1 MQRRQFLLTSGAVAA
16 LQGKALAA
24 DPNFRLPVRLIVP
37 ASPGGFTDIA
47 ARLLAERLSSRIGQ
61 PVVVDNRAGAS
72 GIIGAEAVARSAPDG
87 ATLLMG
93 SIQSQATN
101 VGMYK
106 SLPYD
111 VMKDFAPV
119 TRVAMGYTVLVVPA
133 ASPIRSLSGLIEAA
147 RKQPGAITYGSGGAG
162 ASSHLCAEMMRQ
174 AAGIDILHVPY
185 KGTAP
190 AVQALIA
197 GQISMLFDTMPS
209 ALPHVKAGTL
219 RALAVTSAKRLDAL
233 PDVPAVAETL
243 PGFEMAV
250 WGGIYAPAGT
260 PPAFVEA
267 LNREIQAILKDP
279 AVVQRFDQL
288 GFMPLGLGPREFG
301 AFTQAEITKW
311 TQVARAGKITAE

>member
-1 MQRRQFLLTSGAVAA
+1 MQRRTFVLTLG
-16 LQGKALAA
+16 ALAA
-24 DPNFRLPVRLIVP
+24 MSGAAWAAEPLFKQPVRLIVP

-47 ARLLAERLSSRIGQ
+47 ARLVAERLSVRIGQ
-61 PVVVDNRAGAS
+61 RVVVDNRPGAS

-101 VGMYK
+101 VGLFK
-106 SLPYD
+106 KLPYD

-133 ASPIRSLSGLIEAA
+133 TSPFRTLQGLIDGAK
-147 RKQPGAITYGSGGAG
+147 KQPGVLTYGSGGAG
-162 ASSHLCAEMMRQ
+162 ASSHLCAEMLRQ
-174 AAGIDILHVPY
+174 ASGIDILHVPY

-190 AVQALIA
+190 AVQALI
-197 GQISMLFDTMPS
+197 GGEISMLFDTTPS

-219 RALAVTSAKRLDAL
+219 RALAVTSPKRLESL

-260 PPAFVEA
+260 PARLIEA
-267 LNREIQAILKDP
+267 LHQEIEAALKEPAI
-279 AVVQRFDQL
+279 VQRFEVL
-288 GFMPLGLGPREFG
+288 GFQPLVLGPREFA

-311 TQVARAGKITAE
+311 ERVTRVGKITAE